1 MKNLSSVV
9 ASIVL
14 ILIAIHELRYLR
26 KVVIKEKKSKSEIF
40 VTIIAFIVISII
52 TYFYAKCFWDY
63 LMFATGLLCLV
74 ADVWKQGLSE
84 DGVLIV
90 ARGKELYKWTEIH
103 HIDIL
108 ISDIIKVVYFEKQDS
123 EIDKQCYPIS
133 SSEKIITLLQKHN
146 VSYKVLQ

>member
-90 ARGKELYKWTEIH
+90 ARGKELYKWTETVKAMCTWAKKQPH
-103 HIDIL
+103 VTHIIA
-108 ISDIIKVVYFEKQDS
+108 ET
-123 EIDKQCYPIS
+123 EIDNLPSQRILTRCGF
-133 SSEKIITLLQKHN
+133 
-146 VSYKVLQ
+146 VSTKRDETIWWKL